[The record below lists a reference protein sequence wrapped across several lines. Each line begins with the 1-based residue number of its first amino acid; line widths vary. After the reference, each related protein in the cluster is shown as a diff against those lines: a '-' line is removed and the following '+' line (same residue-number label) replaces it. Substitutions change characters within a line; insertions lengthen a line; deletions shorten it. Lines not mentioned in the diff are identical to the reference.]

1 LLQGPFNNDPALP
14 VNLITLCKATGDA
27 WGDNTLAE
35 LVNKTDNSFFFM
47 LPRILEHGTANVLNL
62 CLLSSATGAVLDI
75 EDN

>member
-35 LVNKTDNSFFFM
+35 LVNKTDNSFFYAPQD
-47 LPRILEHGTANVLNL
+47 PRTWDSKCVKFVSVVKCHRGCA
-62 CLLSSATGAVLDI
+62 
-75 EDN
+75 